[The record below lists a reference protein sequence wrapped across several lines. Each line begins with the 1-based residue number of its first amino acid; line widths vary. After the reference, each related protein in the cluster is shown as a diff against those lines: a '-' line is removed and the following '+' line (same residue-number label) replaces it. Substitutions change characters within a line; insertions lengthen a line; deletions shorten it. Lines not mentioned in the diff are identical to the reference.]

1 MLYLYISK
9 SNNPYENL
17 ATEDF
22 LVDFAN
28 RNKNIYILY
37 FWQNENTVVVG
48 RNQDVFSEVNI
59 DYVKENKIYIA
70 RRKTGGGAVFH
81 DKNNL
86 NFSFIVPK
94 NKFDKITS
102 SKIIQ
107 NALKDLGIDAQI
119 SGRNDILVN
128 NKKISGNAY
137 LNKENVTLHHGTI
150 LLDTNFE
157 LLEKSLNVGEVK
169 LNKHSVKS
177 IKSRVLNLK
186 NIYQDLTIETLK
198 KSILKEFEK
207 CYSKKHTQ
215 FPTKIET
222 TQKDFY
228 SSDEW
233 IFGDKKFVNLDKYTK
248 NFNWGICE
256 IKILKN
262 QNKNHIKIYSDALDT
277 DIIKNAEKF
286 INTQQK
292 PEKITEKKI
301 VEIYEFYN
309 DVLALQ

>member
-1 MLYLYISK
+1 MLGRQLIYAQKAYLTSKIYQGEFLEFSPKRENCIIPFFLISTKPFRLYLS
-9 SNNPYENL
+9 
-17 ATEDF
+17 
-22 LVDFAN
+22 
-28 RNKNIYILY
+28 
-37 FWQNENTVVVG
+37 
-48 RNQDVFSEVNI
+48 
-59 DYVKENKIYIA
+59 
-70 RRKTGGGAVFH
+70 
-81 DKNNL
+81 
-86 NFSFIVPK
+86 
-94 NKFDKITS
+94 
-102 SKIIQ
+102 
-107 NALKDLGIDAQI
+107 
-119 SGRNDILVN
+119 
-128 NKKISGNAY
+128 
-137 LNKENVTLHHGTI
+137 
-150 LLDTNFE
+150 NFE
-157 LLEKSLNVGEVK
+157 LLEKSLNVGEAK

-186 NIYQDLTIETLK
+186 EIYPDLTLETLK
-198 KSILKEFEK
+198 ESILKEFEK

-233 IFGDKKFVNLDKYTK
+233 IFGDKKFIKLDKYSK

-292 PEKITEKKI
+292 PEKTTDKKI
-301 VEIYEFYN
+301 IEICEFYN